1 MLLKRA
7 GAEFVG
13 TFYLVFIGVG
23 AIAVEAT
30 SGGLGAV
37 GVSLAFTFAVATAV
51 YAFGPLSGAH
61 INPAVT
67 IGLWTR
73 GALDRGHVPAYVVA
87 QLAGAVTASLALVP
101 LFGDAV
107 SSGATVPRIAVG
119 PAFLVEAL
127 MSFALLVVILAVV
140 DHRGSRGVGSLAI
153 GLAVGM
159 DSLMGGSLTGASMN
173 PARSF
178 GPAVASSTWTQHWL
192 YWVAPILGM
201 ITAALF
207 WRWVAGRLTAGAAG
221 AAGEADA
228 DANAGRNA

>member
-7 GAEFVG
+7 VAEFVG
-13 TFYLVFIGVG
+13 TFFLVFIGVG
-23 AIAVEAT
+23 SVTVEAT
-30 SGGLGAV
+30 SGRLGSV

-51 YAFGPLSGAH
+51 YAFGPISGAH

-73 GALDRGHVPAYVVA
+73 GALDRGHIPAYLVA
-87 QLAGAVTASLALVP
+87 QLGGAVTASMALLL
-101 LFGDAV
+101 LFGDAIEA
-107 SSGATVPRIAVG
+107 GATVPRIAPG
-119 PAFLVEAL
+119 PAFLVEVL
-127 MSFALLVVILAVV
+127 LSFALMIVIVAVV
-140 DHRGSRGVGSLAI
+140 DHRGARGVGALAI

-178 GPAVASSTWTQHWL
+178 GPAVASSVWTQHWL

-201 ITAALF
+201 IIAALF
-207 WRWVAGRLTAGAAG
+207 WRWLAGRFEAGAA
-221 AAGEADA
+221 DA
-228 DANAGRNA
+228 EAGRGQ

>member
-1 MLLKRA
+1 MLLRRA

-13 TFYLVFIGVG
+13 TFFLVLIGVG
-23 AIAVEAT
+23 AVAVEAT
-30 SGGLGAV
+30 SGGLGPV

-51 YAFGPLSGAH
+51 YAFGPISGAH

-67 IGLWTR
+67 IGLWAR
-73 GALDRGHVPAYVVA
+73 GALDRGQIPAYVVA
-87 QLAGAVTASLALVP
+87 QLAGAVSASFALVP

-107 SSGATVPRIAVG
+107 ESGATVPRIALG

-127 MSFALLVVILAVV
+127 MSFALMIVILAVV
-140 DHRGSRGVGSLAI
+140 DHRGARVVGALAI

-192 YWVAPILGM
+192 YWVAPIVGM
-201 ITAALF
+201 IAAALF
-207 WRWVAGRLTAGAAG
+207 WRWVAGRFVAGGAEPGAG
-221 AAGEADA
+221 DTNLDSGLDA
-228 DANAGRNA
+228 

>member
-1 MLLKRA
+1 MRRA

-13 TFYLVFIGVG
+13 TFFLVFIGVG
-23 AIAVEAT
+23 AVAVEAT
-30 SGGLGAV
+30 SGGLGSV

-51 YAFGPLSGAH
+51 YAFGPISGAH

-67 IGLWTR
+67 IGLWAR

-87 QLAGAVTASLALVP
+87 QLGGAVTASLVLVP

-107 SSGATVPRIAVG
+107 ESGATVPSIAVG

-127 MSFALLVVILAVV
+127 MSFALLIVILAVV
-140 DHRGSRGVGSLAI
+140 DHRGSRGVGALAI
-153 GLAVGM
+153 GLVVGM

-192 YWVAPILGM
+192 YWLAPIIGM
-201 ITAALF
+201 IAAALF
-207 WRWVAGRLTAGAAG
+207 WRWVAGQLEAGAGAGTGDG
-221 AAGEADA
+221 AANANTGRDA
-228 DANAGRNA
+228 

>member
-1 MLLKRA
+1 MLLRRA

-13 TFYLVFIGVG
+13 TFFLVFIGVG
-23 AIAVEAT
+23 AVAVEAT
-30 SGGLGAV
+30 SGGLGSV

-51 YAFGPLSGAH
+51 YAFGPISGAH

-73 GALDRGHVPAYVVA
+73 GALDRGHVPVYVVA
-87 QLAGAVTASLALVP
+87 QFAGAVTASLALVT

-107 SSGATVPRIAVG
+107 ESGATVPRIALG

-127 MSFALLVVILAVV
+127 MSFALMIVILAVV
-140 DHRGSRGVGSLAI
+140 DHRGARGVGALAI
-153 GLAVGM
+153 GFAVGM
-159 DSLMGGSLTGASMN
+159 DSLMGGGLTGASMN

-192 YWVAPILGM
+192 YWVAPIVGM
-201 ITAALF
+201 VAAALF
-207 WRWVAGRLTAGAAG
+207 WRWVAGRFEAGGAG
-221 AAGEADA
+221 PGAGDTNLDSGLDA
-228 DANAGRNA
+228 

>member
-13 TFYLVFIGVG
+13 TFFLVFIGVG
-23 AIAVEAT
+23 SVAVEAT
-30 SGGLGAV
+30 SGGLGSV

-51 YAFGPLSGAH
+51 YAFGPISGAH

-67 IGLWTR
+67 IGLWAR
-73 GALDRGHVPAYVVA
+73 GALDRGHVPSYVVA
-87 QLAGAVTASLALVP
+87 QFAGAVTASLVLVT

-107 SSGATVPRIAVG
+107 ESGATVPRIALG

-127 MSFALLVVILAVV
+127 MSFVLMIVILAVV
-140 DHRGSRGVGSLAI
+140 DHRGARGVGALAI
-153 GLAVGM
+153 GFAVGM
-159 DSLMGGSLTGASMN
+159 DSLMGGGLTGASMN

-178 GPAVASSTWTQHWL
+178 GPAVASATWAQHWL

-201 ITAALF
+201 IAAALF
-207 WRWVAGRLTAGAAG
+207 WRWIAGRFVVAATGAGDA
-221 AAGEADA
+221 ADA
-228 DANAGRNA
+228 DSGLEA

>member
-13 TFYLVFIGVG
+13 TFFLVFIGVG
-23 AIAVEAT
+23 SVAVEAT
-30 SGGLGAV
+30 SGGLGSV

-67 IGLWTR
+67 IGLWMR
-73 GALDRGHVPAYVVA
+73 GALDRGHVLAYVVA

-140 DHRGSRGVGSLAI
+140 DHQGSRGVGSLAI

-192 YWVAPILGM
+192 YWAAPIVGM
-201 ITAALF
+201 ISAALF
-207 WRWVAGRLTAGAAG
+207 WRWVAGRFTAGAP
-221 AAGEADA
+221 DA
-228 DANAGRNA
+228 DANANVGRDA

>member
-1 MLLKRA
+1 MRRA

-13 TFYLVFIGVG
+13 TFFLVVIGVG
-23 AIAVEAT
+23 AVAVEAT
-30 SGGLGAV
+30 SGGLGSV

-51 YAFGPLSGAH
+51 YAFGPISGAH

-67 IGLWTR
+67 IGLWAR

-87 QLAGAVTASLALVP
+87 QLGGAVTASLVLVP

-107 SSGATVPRIAVG
+107 ESGATVPSIAVG

-127 MSFALLVVILAVV
+127 MSFALLIVILAVV
-140 DHRGSRGVGSLAI
+140 DHRGSRGVGALAI
-153 GLAVGM
+153 GLVVGM

-192 YWVAPILGM
+192 YWLAPIIGM
-201 ITAALF
+201 IAAALF
-207 WRWVAGRLTAGAAG
+207 WRWVAGQLEAGAGAGTGDG
-221 AAGEADA
+221 AANANTGRDA
-228 DANAGRNA
+228 

>member
-7 GAEFVG
+7 AAELVG
-13 TFYLVFIGVG
+13 TFFLVFIGVG
-23 AIAVEAT
+23 AVAVEAT
-30 SGGLGAV
+30 SGGLGSV

-51 YAFGPLSGAH
+51 YAFGPISGAH

-73 GALDRGHVPAYVVA
+73 GALARGHVPAYVVA
-87 QLAGAVTASLALVP
+87 QLAGAVTASFALVP

-107 SSGATVPRIAVG
+107 SSGATVPRIAMG

-127 MSFALLVVILAVV
+127 MSFVLLVVILAVF
-140 DHRGSRGVGSLAI
+140 DHKGSRGVGALAI

-178 GPAVASSTWTQHWL
+178 GPAVASSTWTRHWL
-192 YWVAPILGM
+192 YWVAPIVGM
-201 ITAALF
+201 VAAALF
-207 WRWVAGRLTAGAAG
+207 WRWVAGRFTP
-221 AAGEADA
+221 
-228 DANAGRNA
+228 DANAGRGT

>member
-1 MLLKRA
+1 MLLKCA

-13 TFYLVFIGVG
+13 TFFLVFIGVG
-23 AIAVEAT
+23 AVAVEAT
-30 SGGLGAV
+30 SGGLGSV

-51 YAFGPLSGAH
+51 YAFGPISGAH

-73 GALDRGHVPAYVVA
+73 GALDLGHVPVYVVA
-87 QLAGAVTASLALVP
+87 QLAGAVTASFALVAV
-101 LFGDAV
+101 FGDAV
-107 SSGATVPRIAVG
+107 ESGATVPRIALG

-140 DHRGSRGVGSLAI
+140 DHRGARGVGALAI

-159 DSLMGGSLTGASMN
+159 DSLMGGGLTGASMN

-192 YWVAPILGM
+192 YWVAPIVGM
-201 ITAALF
+201 VAAAMF
-207 WRWVAGRLTAGAAG
+207 WRWIAGRFVAGAAV
-221 AAGEADA
+221 AFAG
-228 DANAGRNA
+228 DANVDTGRDT